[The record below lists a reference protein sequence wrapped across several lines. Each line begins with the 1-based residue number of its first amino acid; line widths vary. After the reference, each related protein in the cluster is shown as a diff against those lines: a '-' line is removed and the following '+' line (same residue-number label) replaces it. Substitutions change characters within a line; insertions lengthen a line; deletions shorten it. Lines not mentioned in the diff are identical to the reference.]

1 MRTSRTMMLVP
12 SLLAV
17 LVAGC
22 GGGNDQ
28 EAKAPENASASMP
41 EASTSATAQTASDM
55 GSTVTSNNM
64 VDAGGTPTGATGGG
78 ETTATNTDTAPAVT
92 LTDSQILEITHVAN
106 VGEIEQ
112 AKLAQTKGKD
122 ARVKGLAAMMIKD
135 HRDADTKGMALGKKA
150 SLKPDAS
157 PTSSSLESDAK
168 SMTDSLKSQT
178 GADFDKSYVDA
189 QVKEHQAVL
198 DTIDQKL
205 LPSAKN
211 ADVKAFL
218 TEVRPK
224 IAMHLQHAQDLQ
236 KKMAK

>member
-1 MRTSRTMMLVP
+1 MLVP
-12 SLLAV
+12 SIFAV
-17 LVAGC
+17 ALAGC

-28 EAKAPENASASMP
+28 EAKAPENASAPMP
-41 EASTSATAQTASDM
+41 EAGTAVPSQTASDM
-55 GSTVTSNNM
+55 GNSAITSNNM
-64 VDAGGTPTGATGGG
+64 ADAGGTPTGATGGG
-78 ETTATNTDTAPAVT
+78 ETTPTSTDTAPAVT
-92 LTDSQILEITHVAN
+92 LTDAQILEIAHVAN
-106 VGEIEQ
+106 LGEIEQ
-112 AKLAQTKGKD
+112 AKLAQTKAKD

-135 HRDADTKGMALGKKA
+135 HKDADTKGTALAKKA

-168 SMTDSLKSQT
+168 STMDSLKSQT

-189 QVKEHQAVL
+189 QIKEHQAVL

-218 TEVRPK
+218 AEVRPK
-224 IAMHLQHAQDLQ
+224 IAMHLQHSQDLQ